1 MHALQAAQAD
11 WAQTQ
16 QRLQHL
22 TVRAQA
28 AGLVAIN
35 HSADLPGR
43 HVARGQLLAHVIT
56 GEPGIVKL
64 AMAQD
69 QAAALPAQAGLVQVL
84 AADDHG
90 KPRVGRWLGAATGA
104 LAQLPSAALG
114 SKSGGRIAVDLADP
128 AGLRPMQTV
137 VLGEVQLQGAAA
149 SHIGQR
155 VLVRFEHGHA
165 PLVVQAA
172 RAGQQLLLRHF
183 NPAG

>member
-1 MHALQAAQAD
+1 MRTAVALALLVSVTTVATASALVPKAKNQAAH
-11 WAQTQ
+11 
-16 QRLQHL
+16 LQ
-22 TVRAQA
+22 
-28 AGLVAIN
+28 I
-35 HSADLPGR
+35 
-43 HVARGQLLAHVIT
+43 
-56 GEPGIVKL
+56 E
-64 AMAQD
+64 
-69 QAAALPAQAGLVQVL
+69 
-84 AADDHG
+84 
-90 KPRVGRWLGAATGA
+90 
-104 LAQLPSAALG
+104 LG
-114 SKSGGRIAVDLADP
+114 SHAGPARRIAVDLADP